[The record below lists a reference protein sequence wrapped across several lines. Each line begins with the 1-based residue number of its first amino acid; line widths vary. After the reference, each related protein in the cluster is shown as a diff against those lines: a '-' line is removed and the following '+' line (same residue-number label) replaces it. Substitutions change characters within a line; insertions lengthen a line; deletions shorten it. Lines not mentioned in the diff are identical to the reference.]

1 MLSNAFIFVDF
12 DGFEQFSGQNPLNF
26 GDWGKVLLERDQR
39 RSGRENHVI
48 LQSVTWTCS
57 KHDFSLIFVGYSS
70 MIFDDFRRFSRIS
83 TFLRMVLIAT
93 RKQIAI
99 KCVHFR
105 GFLMDSSN
113 FQVKID

>member
-1 MLSNAFIFVDF
+1 MDF
-12 DGFEQFSGQNPLNF
+12 DGSEQFLNKNPTNF
-26 GDWGKVLLERDQR
+26 SVRGKVLPERGQK
-39 RSGRENHVI
+39 RSGPENHMI

-83 TFLRMVLIAT
+83 TFVRMVLIAT

-105 GFLMDSSN
+105 GF
-113 FQVKID
+113 